1 MPAIFIFYLWDFK
14 ISGPAAQ
21 TLSLRPQNFLS
32 FMQIASIPLFPLII
46 LRKGIFNNTKIII
59 KFFFFYIILFVI
71 FYFII
76 RYFFFSGEAPFG
88 GGWAYKIFQIIKIH
102 NVFLSELFYFLISLF
117 SFLLFLIFFHFI
129 ELNLINVMI
138 FFYFSAIAIF
148 IPTIFQ
154 EYFDPLF
161 FLLIIFFI
169 DKKFFINLSFL
180 RLVIVNIYY
189 IIFLISCIFYYQV
202 WIKL

>member
-21 TLSLRPQNFLS
+21 TLSIRPQNFLS
-32 FMQIASIPLFPLII
+32 FIQIVSIPLLPLII
-46 LRKGIFNNTKIII
+46 LRKGVLNNIKIII
-59 KFFFFYIILFVI
+59 RKNFFYIILFVI
-71 FYFII
+71 FYFIV
-76 RYFFFSGEAPFG
+76 RYFFFSGDAAFG
-88 GGWAYKIFQIIKIH
+88 GGWAYKIFQILKI
-102 NVFLSELFYFLISLF
+102 NNLLFSEFFYFLISLF
-117 SFLLFLIFFHFI
+117 SFLLFLFFFYFI
-129 ELNLINVMI
+129 EINLINMMI
-138 FFYFSAIAIF
+138 FFYFSALALF
-148 IPTIFQ
+148 VPTIFQ

-161 FLLIIFFI
+161 FLLIIFLI

-189 IIFLISCIFYYQV
+189 SIFLISCIFYYQV